1 MSTGEVPLAR
11 LWQLPDGTS
20 CILLKDPAAENWQ
33 LRVVR
38 GATILRTESYGSAI
52 VAMDEGKRWR
62 AGYDSSLQPSS
73 SRA

>member
-1 MSTGEVPLAR
+1 
-11 LWQLPDGTS
+11 LPDGTS

-38 GATILRTESYGSAI
+38 GADILRSEIYGSAI

-62 AGYDSSLQPSS
+62 TAFDTSLHTSPT
-73 SRA
+73 RT

>member
-1 MSTGEVPLAR
+1 LSTTEVPLAR
-11 LWQLPDGTS
+11 LWQLHDGTS

-38 GATILRTESYGSAI
+38 GADVLRTEIYGSAI

-62 AGYDSSLQPSS
+62 SSYESSRQPSS
-73 SRA
+73 SHR

>member
-1 MSTGEVPLAR
+1 LSTGEVPLAR

-33 LRVVR
+33 LRVMRANQV
-38 GATILRTESYGSAI
+38 LRSEHYGSAI

-62 AGYDSSLQPSS
+62 TAYDASLQASS
-73 SRA
+73 SQP

>member
-1 MSTGEVPLAR
+1 LSAGEVPLAR

-20 CILLKDPAAENWQ
+20 CILLKDPNAENWQ

-38 GATILRTESYGSAI
+38 GPETLRSEHYGSAI

-62 AGYDSSLQPSS
+62 TAFDSSIERSPS
-73 SRA
+73 

>member
-20 CILLKDPAAENWQ
+20 CILLKDPAADNWR

-38 GATILRTESYGSAI
+38 GADVLRTEQYGSAI

-62 AGYDSSLQPSS
+62 AAYDTARTSTASHS
-73 SRA
+73 